1 MSKQAVINQLNI
13 VNDDIEDINNGA
25 YLRYL
30 LTIPPNQRASGDFDT
45 KKDYIRK
52 LEIQREKIRWNF

>member
-30 LTIPPNQRASGDFDT
+30 LTIPPKGDFET
-45 KKDYIRK
+45 KKDYIQK